1 MKLIKINP
9 IHEGIYNEVGYTWYQ
24 TPGSAPSIADEL
36 VCITETEGEHYYN
49 AAEELYD
56 MFIHA
61 AQFAIDNRLYHLL
74 DIDASLIPMIEQTW
88 EDERHFHLMG
98 RFDFAGGLDGIP
110 IKLIEFNA
118 DTPSLIFETA
128 IIQWMLLRHNKM
140 DETMQFNSLYEA
152 LKESFIRLR
161 GLNPNFSPDLTGSSR
176 DIPRALFSSL
186 DDFPE
191 DENTARLI
199 EETALEAGFIT
210 DFEFVDKV
218 FFSNN
223 EGIFLKDSERSYRYD
238 YWFKLLP
245 YEFISLYEPD
255 LAAILTDVLRNEK
268 AVLLNPPYALLFQ
281 SKGLLKI
288 MWDMYRGHPL
298 LLETSL
304 KPLAGRTYVGKKT
317 LGREG
322 QNVSIVDKTGRT
334 VLSNDG
340 EYGAYRS
347 VYQEYARFPEDDD
360 GRLYQAGVFFSY
372 EPCGLGFRRE
382 KGIIHNNSQ
391 FAGHFVEG

>member
-1 MKLIKINP
+1 MKIIKINP
-9 IHEGIYNEVGYTWYQ
+9 IHEGIYNEIGYTWYQ
-24 TPGSAPSIADEL
+24 TPGAAPSIADEL
-36 VCITETEGEHYYN
+36 VCITEAEGDNYYK

-61 AQFAIDNRLYHLL
+61 AEFAIENRLYHLL
-74 DIDASLIPMIEQTW
+74 DIDESLAPMIEHTW
-88 EDERHFHLMG
+88 EDERHTHLIG
-98 RFDFAGGLDGIP
+98 RFDLAGGIDGIP

-140 DETMQFNSLYEA
+140 DETMQYNSLYEA
-152 LKESFIRLR
+152 LKESFIRIK
-161 GLNPNFSPDLTGSSR
+161 GLNPEFAGSLR
-176 DIPRALFSSL
+176 DITRALFSSPGG
-186 DDFPE
+186 FAE

-199 EETALEAGFIT
+199 EETAFEAGFIT

-218 FFSNN
+218 FFSNSD
-223 EGIFLKDSERSYRYD
+223 GIFLKDSERYYRYD

-245 YEFISLYEPD
+245 YEFISLYEPE
-255 LAAILTDVLRNEK
+255 LASILTDVLRNEK

-288 MWDMYRGHPL
+288 LWDMYRGHPL

-304 KPLAGRTYVGKKT
+304 QPLLGKSYVEKKT

-322 QNVSIVDKTGRT
+322 QNVSIIDKTGRT

-347 VYQEYARFPEDDD
+347 VYQEYARFPKDNE
-360 GRLYQAGVFFSY
+360 GRFYQAGVFFSY

-382 KGIIHNNSQ
+382 KGIIHNNSP
-391 FAGHFVEG
+391 FAGHIVEG

>member
-1 MKLIKINP
+1 MKIIKINP
-9 IHEGIYNEVGYTWYQ
+9 IHEGIYNEIGYTWYQ
-24 TPGSAPSIADEL
+24 TPGALPSIADEI
-36 VCITETEGEHYYN
+36 VSVTETEGGNYYK

-61 AQFAIDNRLYHLL
+61 AEFAIKNRLYHLL
-74 DIDASLIPMIEQTW
+74 DIDESLAAMIEHTW
-88 EDERHFHLMG
+88 EDERHFHLIG

-110 IKLIEFNA
+110 IKLIEFNS

-128 IIQWMLLRHNKM
+128 VIQWMLLRHNKM
-140 DETMQFNSLYEA
+140 DETMQYNSLYEA

-161 GLNPNFSPDLTGSSR
+161 GLNPEFAGSSR
-176 DIPRALFSSL
+176 ATPRALFSSL
-186 DDFPE
+186 DGFAE

-199 EETALEAGFIT
+199 EETAFEAGFIT

-218 FFSNN
+218 FFSNGD
-223 EGIFLKDSERSYRYD
+223 GIFLKDAERYYRYD

-255 LAAILTDVLRNEK
+255 LAAILTDVLRNGR

-288 MWDMYRGHPL
+288 LWDMYRDHPL
-298 LLETSL
+298 LLETSWQ
-304 KPLAGRTYVGKKT
+304 PLAGKSYVEKKT

-322 QNVSIVDKTGRT
+322 QNISIIDKTGGT

-347 VYQEYARFPEDDD
+347 VYQEYARFPDD
-360 GRLYQAGVFFSY
+360 GQGRFYQAGVFFSY
-372 EPCGLGFRRE
+372 EPCGIGFRRE
-382 KGIIHNNSQ
+382 AGIIHNNSQ
-391 FAGHFVEG
+391 FAGHIVEG

>member
-1 MKLIKINP
+1 MNIIKINP
-9 IHEGIYNEVGYTWYQ
+9 INEGIYTEIGYTWYN
-24 TPGSAPSIADEL
+24 TPDAAPSIADEL
-36 VCITETEGEHYYN
+36 VCVTETEGDNYYK

-56 MFIHA
+56 MYIQA
-61 AQFAIDNRLYHLL
+61 AQYVIDNRLYRLL
-74 DIDASLIPMIEQTW
+74 DIDDSLIAMIEHTW

-140 DETMQFNSLYEA
+140 DETQQYNSLYEA
-152 LKESFIRLR
+152 IKESFVRLR
-161 GLNPNFSPDLTGSSR
+161 RLNPKFAGSPQ

-186 DDFPE
+186 DEFPE

-199 EETALEAGFIT
+199 EEAAFEADFIT

-218 FFSNN
+218 FFSSS
-223 EGIFLKDSERSYRYD
+223 EGISLKDSERCYRYD
-238 YWFKLLP
+238 YWFKSLP

-255 LAAILTDVLRNEK
+255 LAAILTDVLRNER
-268 AVLLNPPYALLFQ
+268 AVLLNPPYVLLFQ

-288 MWDMYRGHPL
+288 LWDMYPGHPL
-298 LLETSL
+298 LLETSFE
-304 KPLAGRTYVGKKT
+304 PLAGVSYVEKKT

-334 VLSNDG
+334 VLSKDG

-347 VYQEYARFPEDDD
+347 IYQEFARFPADSV
-360 GRLYQAGVFFSY
+360 GRSYQAGVFFSY

-382 KGIIHNNSQ
+382 QGIIHNNSQ
-391 FAGHFVEG
+391 FTGHIVEGL